1 MHLHDLESLKGKRRK
16 RVGRGP
22 GSGKGKNCGR
32 GQNGAKSRSGYKR
45 KRGFEGGQ
53 NPINRRLPKFGFT
66 NPSKEYA
73 QLINLE
79 KLENSVSVETGTNL
93 DKNKLKELGFIKK
106 IDSPIKLLGKGNL
119 SKKLTIE
126 VDMVSAKAAEAV
138 KNAGGEVVLKN
149 SGLL

>member
-1 MHLHDLESLKGKRRK
+1 MYLHNLESNKNNSRK

-32 GQNGAKSRSGYKR
+32 GQNGAKSRSGYKQ

-53 NPINRRLPKFGFT
+53 NPLNRRLPKFGFT
-66 NPSKEYA
+66 NTNREFF
-73 QLINLE
+73 QLINLQDLEE
-79 KLENSVSVETGTNL
+79 KETILKESNL

-106 IDSPIKLLGKGNL
+106 IDKPVKLLAKGNI

-126 VDMVSAKAAEAV
+126 VDMASNRAKQEV
-138 KNAGGEVVLKN
+138 EKAGGEVILTN
-149 SGLL
+149 SGTI